1 MTMPADLESRF
12 DALEERLHRL
22 EELQD
27 GDRAT
32 LRLHGLL
39 HEQNVEVQREHE
51 LRFKEQRTQVVE
63 LGGRLRKFLTLVSPR
78 TSDDCS

>member
-1 MTMPADLESRF
+1 MTMADLESRVV
-12 DALEERLHRL
+12 ALEEQLHRL

-51 LRFKEQRTQVVE
+51 LRFQDQRNQLAE
-63 LGGRLRKFLTLVSPR
+63 FGGRLRKLLTLVTPR
-78 TSDDCS
+78 SSYDKP